1 MDCRGTQLSQMLP
14 PMSVKCAIAKFMMLM
29 YELGVLNGAAASLLL
44 QCIACYSSE
53 LMAL

>member
-29 YELGVLNGAAASLLL
+29 YELGVLKWRCCIIVAAVHSLL
-44 QCIACYSSE
+44 QQ
-53 LMAL
+53 